1 MKATSEEMA
10 SNRLKEG
17 KVPSPV
23 HTLVHGPLSI
33 KLPEILEYLKRADF
47 EHWLTAAFFE
57 NAIRMPLRRLCSDGD
72 YQSEIRSVD
81 VWMVEITQRTG
92 KIWSGKVQ
100 AEITEVWSGGSQ
112 AELSTEYRYAEIFF
126 ALDTESG
133 EFAFR
138 SENLDG
144 SSKKVERQSGFE
156 RNGGLGHHIAFR
168 SYPREG
174 SSAQVEARTGMPPAL

>member
-1 MKATSEEMA
+1 
-10 SNRLKEG
+10 
-17 KVPSPV
+17 VP
-23 HTLVHGPLSI
+23 TLVHNPLSI
-33 KLPEILEYLKRADF
+33 KIPAILEYLERADF

-112 AELSTEYRYAEIFF
+112 AEFSTEHRYAEIFF

-138 SENLDG
+138 PENLDG
-144 SSKKVERQSGFE
+144 ALKKVESRSGFE
-156 RNGGLGHHIAFR
+156 RNGGLSHDVAFR
-168 SYPREG
+168 SYPREERKPG
-174 SSAQVEARTGMPPAL
+174 LARLLPFSECWSSTIALWS

>member
-10 SNRLKEG
+10 SNRRKKRE
-17 KVPSPV
+17 VPSPV
-23 HTLVHGPLSI
+23 PNLVHGHLSI
-33 KLPEILEYLKRADF
+33 KIPEILEYLERADF

-57 NAIRMPLRRLCSDGD
+57 NAIRMPLRRLCSYGD
-72 YQSEIRSVD
+72 YHSEIRSVD
-81 VWMVEITQRTG
+81 AWMVEITQRTG

-112 AELSTEYRYAEIFF
+112 AELSTEHRCAEIFF

-138 SENLDG
+138 PGNLDG
-144 SSKKVERQSGFE
+144 SSQK
-156 RNGGLGHHIAFR
+156 GGKAIR
-168 SYPREG
+168 I
-174 SSAQVEARTGMPPAL
+174 

>member
-1 MKATSEEMA
+1 MKASSEEMA
-10 SNRLKEG
+10 SNRPKQGEAL
-17 KVPSPV
+17 SPLPN
-23 HTLVHGPLSI
+23 LVYGPLSI
-33 KLPEILEYLKRADF
+33 KIPEIVEYLECADV

-100 AEITEVWSGGSQ
+100 AEIAEVWSGGSQ

-144 SSKKVERQSGFE
+144 SSKK
-156 RNGGLGHHIAFR
+156 GGKAIR
-168 SYPREG
+168 
-174 SSAQVEARTGMPPAL
+174 V